1 MRLRVEACRRPFV
14 RRERSADPN
23 RELTPRYSLVIG
35 VEASEELLGLG
46 DARERSGGRSLLAGE

>member
-1 MRLRVEACRRPFV
+1 
-14 RRERSADPN
+14 
-23 RELTPRYSLVIG
+23 VIG